1 MVFPMVMYGC
11 ESLTMKKAEHWRID
25 ALELRVEKTLE
36 SPLDCKEVKPVN
48 PKGDQSWILIGR
60 TDAEA
65 EAPLVWP
72 PDVKNWLIGKAP
84 AAGKGWRWA
93 EKGTEGEM
101 VRWHHQFKGHEF
113 DQALR
118 DGEGQGSLACCSPW
132 SYKELD
138 TTEQLNNKGVPWWL
152 RR

>member
-1 MVFPMVMYGC
+1 MWELDHKECWALKDWCFWTAGWKISWG
-11 ESLTMKKAEHWRID
+11 SLGLQGGQT
-25 ALELRVEKTLE
+25 
-36 SPLDCKEVKPVN
+36 VN
-48 PKGDQSWILIGR
+48 PKGNQSWILIGR

-84 AAGKGWRWA
+84 DAGKGWRWE
-93 EKGTEGEM
+93 EKGTEGEK